1 MRDITE
7 THLTM
12 NRPSTRF
19 SRAIRAAVATSVTL
33 CLFVQPA
40 MPARADTPEKIV
52 VMVGGIT
59 KLIYLP
65 VQLTEQLGYFK
76 AEGLDVEL
84 QSQPAGV
91 DAETELLAGSV
102 QAVAGFY
109 NHAIDLQTRGKEVK
123 AIVVFGE
130 VPGEAVMV
138 ATRAVGSIK
147 SMADVKG
154 KTLGVTGLGS
164 STHFLTHYLAKLNG
178 VPSSQ
183 YTVLPVGADN
193 SFIAAIKQGRID
205 AGMTTEPTV
214 SQLLKTADARVLV
227 DMRNVEGTRAALG
240 GTYPASSLYAQ
251 STWLDKHPK
260 EAAAL
265 ARAFVKTLQYLHTHS
280 AEEIAAQMPKDY
292 TGNDKALYVSALKAS
307 LPMFTV
313 DGKMPAD
320 GPATVLKVLSAF
332 KPSVKS
338 RHIDLSRT
346 FTNQFVND
354 VKP

>member
-1 MRDITE
+1 MNPA
-7 THLTM
+7 LT
-12 NRPSTRF
+12 RL
-19 SRAIRAAVATSVTL
+19 SRAVHAAVAASL
-33 CLFVQPA
+33 SLLLIVQPA
-40 MPARADTPEKIV
+40 APAQASAPEKV
-52 VMVGGIT
+52 VIMVGGIT

-65 VQLTEQLGYFK
+65 ARLTEQLGYFK

-84 QSQPAGV
+84 LSQPAGV
-91 DAETELLAGSV
+91 DAENELLSGGV
-102 QAVAGFY
+102 QAVVGFY
-109 NHAIDLQTRGKEVK
+109 DHSIDLQAKGKEVK
-123 AIVVFGE
+123 AIVVFGQ
-130 VPGEAVMV
+130 VPGEVEMV
-138 ATRAVGSIK
+138 ATKQADTIK

-164 STHFLTHYLAKLNG
+164 STNFLTQYLANLKG

-193 SFIAAIKQGRID
+193 SFIAAIRQNRID

-214 SQLLKTADARVLV
+214 SQLLKSGDAKVLI

-240 GTYPASSLYAQ
+240 GTYPASSLYVQ
-251 STWLDKHPK
+251 SAWLDTHQQ
-260 EAAAL
+260 EAAKL

-292 TGNDKALYVSALKAS
+292 VGSDKALYVSALKAS
-307 LPMFTV
+307 LPMYTA

-320 GPATVLKVLSAF
+320 GPETVLKVLAGF
-332 KPSVKS
+332 NPSVKD

-346 FTNQFVND
+346 FTNQFVNE

>member
-1 MRDITE
+1 MNPA
-7 THLTM
+7 LT
-12 NRPSTRF
+12 RL
-19 SRAIRAAVATSVTL
+19 SRAVHAAVAASL
-33 CLFVQPA
+33 SLLLIVQPA
-40 MPARADTPEKIV
+40 APAQASAPEKV
-52 VMVGGIT
+52 VIMVGGIT

-65 VQLTEQLGYFK
+65 ARLTEQLGYFK

-84 QSQPAGV
+84 LSQPAGV
-91 DAETELLAGSV
+91 DAENELLSGGV
-102 QAVAGFY
+102 QAVVGFY
-109 NHAIDLQTRGKEVK
+109 DHSIDLQAKGKEVK
-123 AIVVFGE
+123 AIVVFGQ
-130 VPGEAVMV
+130 VPGEVEMV
-138 ATRAVGSIK
+138 ATKQADTIK

-164 STHFLTHYLAKLNG
+164 STNFLTQYLANLKG

-193 SFIAAIKQGRID
+193 SFIAAIRQNRID

-214 SQLLKTADARVLV
+214 SQLLKSGDAKVLI

-240 GTYPASSLYAQ
+240 GTYPASSLYVQ
-251 STWLDKHPK
+251 SAWLDTHQQ
-260 EAAAL
+260 EAAKL

-292 TGNDKALYVSALKAS
+292 VGSDKALYVSALKAS
-307 LPMFTV
+307 LHRYTA

-320 GPATVLKVLSAF
+320 GPETVLKVLAGF
-332 KPSVKS
+332 NPSVKD

-346 FTNQFVND
+346 FTNQFVNE